1 MAGEFTFTV
10 KRTVTGFGKS
20 NGTVEQTVKCD
31 GGAPISKTIPANT
44 TNGRITVGIDITKT
58 KVLSIETSQNCDIY
72 TNAPSTG
79 SPAQH
84 LVMLANLA
92 KTWVTGDDA
101 SLFITTTVTDLY
113 ITTGGTATNLS
124 IIEGHD
130 ATPVL
135 GDS

>member
-31 GGAPISKTIPANT
+31 GGTPISKTIPANS
-44 TNGRITVGIDITKT
+44 TNAHFVCPIDISAT
-58 KVLSIETSQNCDIY
+58 KVLSIETSQACTIY
-72 TNAPSTG
+72 VNAASG
-79 SPAQH
+79 SSPDQT
-84 LVMLANLA
+84 LTMVANLA

-101 SLFITTTVTDLY
+101 GIFLDQDVTDLY
-113 ITTGGTATNLS
+113 ITTGGSATNLS